1 MKWLKAIFGGGKE
14 SERIDSQNLT
24 EADLRELTRDYLEV
38 QADEGASGHPADY
51 AATLTYVPPSSD
63 FPGQW
68 PGMPLCGCCS
78 VPFAIDP
85 RKSGIWVAEGARGKQ
100 AGTIVPLCAVC
111 VTYLNR
117 KHPAPD
123 RRDRFPLPKTYDTRG
138 QEISSKFPL
147 DDLQR
152 LAICRVALLRKTGN
166 LRVTEQVKHDSK
178 AAQPKSLRSGADNS
192 RVSIE
197 YFGKVRSLLA
207 IKKCAEEFETLCGWD
222 EEYGRATARVCAYAE
237 LSNENPVVVAAFM
250 LESFN
255 QYHKSRDVAL
265 SYLTRLSNGLKARA
279 ENPELAAKLDAE
291 QDEKDKSDTLF
302 KSINIASNSPEA
314 NYIREVDKFI
324 LSTGYYESLVLPA
337 QDNDEF
343 MEASINV
350 YMAGYQTGSSPKVV
364 GLLITDG
371 ANKYNQNP
379 EFGIV
384 FLDKVASGMRKR
396 HSEAWGNG
404 SCSENEN
411 NDDKDDSEDL
421 DDIERNAEKYHKQID
436 EQIDLSYRFLRD
448 NFRKMEG
455 ENTAELY
462 SLKTLAVFAVHIAS
476 LVATNRDFPEI
487 HRGTF
492 NGLTRA
498 LSFRTPNTMPNIKP
512 PNGMFVSYCSMEES
526 FMHEQTETFQNQGLE
541 PLVRNLLQHLGGCNE
556 ILYNL
561 LYDHME
567 RTSHQASKTY
577 LPHLAEE

>member
-1 MKWLKAIFGGGKE
+1 MKWLKAIFGSRKG
-14 SERIDSQNLT
+14 SERIDSINLT

-85 RKSGIWVAEGARGKQ
+85 RKSGMWVAEGASGKQ

-123 RRDRFPLPKTYDTRG
+123 RRDRFPLPKNYDTRG
-138 QEISSKFPL
+138 QEMSSKFPL

-152 LAICRVALLRKTGN
+152 LAICRIALLRKTGN

-178 AAQPKSLRSGADNS
+178 AAQPKSLSSGADNS

-197 YFGKVRSLLA
+197 YFGKIRSLLA

-265 SYLTRLSNGLKARA
+265 SYLTRLSSGFKARA

-314 NYIREVDKFI
+314 NYIRDVDKFI

-364 GLLITDG
+364 GALITDG
-371 ANKYNQNP
+371 ASKYKQNS

-396 HSEAWGNG
+396 HSEDWGNG
-404 SCSENEN
+404 SCGENEN

-421 DDIERNAEKYHKQID
+421 DDIERDAEKYHQQID
-436 EQIDLSYRFLRD
+436 GQIELSYRFLRD
-448 NFRKMEG
+448 NFRKTEG
-455 ENTAELY
+455 ENTAETY

-498 LSFRTPNTMPNIKP
+498 LSFRTPNTMPNVKP
-512 PNGMFVSYCSMEES
+512 PKDMFVSYCSMEES
-526 FMHEQTETFQNQGLE
+526 FMHEQTEIFQKQGLE
-541 PLVRNLLQHLGGCNE
+541 PLVQSLMQHLGGCNE

-561 LYDHME
+561 LYDHIE
-567 RTSHQASKTY
+567 RTSHQVSKTY

>member
-14 SERIDSQNLT
+14 PERIDSQNLT
-24 EADLRELTRDYLEV
+24 EADLRELMRDYLEV
-38 QADEGASGHPADY
+38 QEDEGASGHPADY

-85 RKSGIWVAEGARGKQ
+85 RKSGLWVAEGASGKQ

-123 RRDRFPLPKTYDTRG
+123 RRDRFPLPKNYDTRG
-138 QEISSKFPL
+138 QEMCSKFPL

-166 LRVTEQVKHDSK
+166 LRAREQVKYNSK
-178 AAQPKSLRSGADNS
+178 AAHPKSLKSGAENS

-197 YFGKVRSLLA
+197 YFGKIRSLLA

-265 SYLTRLSNGLKARA
+265 SYLARLANGLKARA

-291 QDEKDKSDTLF
+291 QDEKNKSDTLF

-324 LSTGYYESLVLPA
+324 LSTDYYESLVIPA

-343 MEASINV
+343 MEAAINV

-364 GLLITDG
+364 GALITDG
-371 ANKYNQNP
+371 ANKYKQNP

-396 HSEAWGNG
+396 HSETWGNG
-404 SCSENEN
+404 SCSDNEN
-411 NDDKDDSEDL
+411 NDDRGDSEDL

-436 EQIDLSYRFLRD
+436 EQIELSYRFLRG
-448 NFRKMEG
+448 NFGEREG
-455 ENTAELY
+455 ENTTEPY

-492 NGLTRA
+492 SGLTGT
-498 LSFRTPNTMPNIKP
+498 LSFRTPNTMPNVKP

-526 FMHEQTETFQNQGLE
+526 FMHEQTETFQKQGLE
-541 PLVRNLLQHLGGCNE
+541 PLVRNLLQHLGGGNE
-556 ILYNL
+556 IYNL
-561 LYDHME
+561 LYDHVE

>member
-1 MKWLKAIFGGGKE
+1 MKWLKAIFGSRKE
-14 SERIDSQNLT
+14 SERIDSINLT

-85 RKSGIWVAEGARGKQ
+85 RKSGMWVAKGASGKQ

-117 KHPAPD
+117 KHPSQD
-123 RRDRFPLPKTYDTRG
+123 RRDRFPLPKNYDTRG
-138 QEISSKFPL
+138 QEMSSKFPL

-152 LAICRVALLRKTGN
+152 LAICRIALLRKTGN

-178 AAQPKSLRSGADNS
+178 AAQPKSSRSGADNS

-197 YFGKVRSLLA
+197 YFGKIRSLLA

-265 SYLTRLSNGLKARA
+265 SYLARLSNGFKSRA

-314 NYIREVDKFI
+314 NYIRDVDKFI
-324 LSTGYYESLVLPA
+324 LSTGYYENLVLPA

-350 YMAGYQTGSSPKVV
+350 YMAGYQTGSSPKIV
-364 GLLITDG
+364 GALITDG
-371 ANKYNQNP
+371 ANKYKHDP

-396 HSEAWGNG
+396 HSESWGNS
-404 SCSENEN
+404 SCSESEN
-411 NDDKDDSEDL
+411 NDNEDDSEDL

-436 EQIDLSYRFLRD
+436 EQIELSYRFLRD
-448 NFRKMEG
+448 NFRKMDG
-455 ENTAELY
+455 ENTSEPY

-498 LSFRTPNTMPNIKP
+498 LSFRTPNTMPNVKP
-512 PNGMFVSYCSMEES
+512 PNDMFVSYCSMEES
-526 FMHEQTETFQNQGLE
+526 LMHEQTEIFQKQGLE
-541 PLVRNLLQHLGGCNE
+541 PLIQGLLQHLGGCNE
-556 ILYNL
+556 ILFKL
-561 LYDHME
+561 LYDHID

-577 LPHLAEE
+577 LPYLAEE

>member
-1 MKWLKAIFGGGKE
+1 MKWLKALFGGGKE
-14 SERIDSQNLT
+14 SKHIDSQNLT
-24 EADLRELTRDYLEV
+24 EAHLRELTRDYLEV

-85 RKSGIWVAEGARGKQ
+85 RKSGLWVAKGASGKQ

-117 KHPAPD
+117 KYPTPN
-123 RRDRFPLPKTYDTRG
+123 RRDRFPLPKNYDTRG
-138 QEISSKFPL
+138 QEMCGKFPL

-166 LRVTEQVKHDSK
+166 LRATEQVKYNAK
-178 AAQPKSLRSGADNS
+178 AEHPASLKPGTGNS
-192 RVSIE
+192 RVSTE
-197 YFGKVRSLLA
+197 YFGKIRSLLA

-222 EEYGRATARVCAYAE
+222 EEYGRATALVCVYAE
-237 LSNENPVVVAAFM
+237 LSNQNPVVVAEFM
-250 LESFN
+250 LDSLS
-255 QYHKSRDVAL
+255 QYYKNRDVAL
-265 SYLTRLSNGLKARA
+265 SYLARLASGLKARA
-279 ENPELAAKLDAE
+279 ENPELAAKFDAE
-291 QDEKDKSDTLF
+291 QDEKDKADSLF
-302 KSINIASNSPEA
+302 KSIDIASNSPEA
-314 NYIREVDKFI
+314 NYIREVDKYI

-364 GLLITDG
+364 GALITDG
-371 ANKYNQNP
+371 ANKYKQNP

-396 HSEAWGNG
+396 HSEAWGNN
-404 SCSENEN
+404 SCGDDKN
-411 NDDKDDSEDL
+411 NDDEGGSEDL
-421 DDIERNAEKYHKQID
+421 DDIERSAEKYHEQID
-436 EQIDLSYRFLRD
+436 EQIELSYRFLQD
-448 NFRKMEG
+448 NFGARDVEK
-455 ENTAELY
+455 TAEPY
-462 SLKTLAVFAVHIAS
+462 SLKTLAVFTVHVAN
-476 LVATNRDFPEI
+476 LVAVNRDFPKM

-498 LSFRTPNTMPNIKP
+498 LSFRTPNTMPNVKP
-512 PNGMFVSYCSMEES
+512 PSGMFVSYCSMEES
-526 FMHEQTETFQNQGLE
+526 LMHEQTETFQKQGLE
-541 PLVRNLLQHLGGCNE
+541 PLVRNLLQHLGSRDE
-556 ILYNL
+556 IHYGL
-561 LYDHME
+561 LYGHVE
-567 RTSHQASKTY
+567 HASHQASKTY
-577 LPHLAEE
+577 LTHLAEE